1 MNLARPFQKTLF
13 AFERVGGAGQTGRCA
28 LPVSHWQPHPEP
40 TLGAQLSEVLN
51 EEVGKEEK
59 GGISRR
65 RVAAGVAWSLPV
77 IATAIAA
84 PAAAASPGTPVSASA
99 TLGLASSL
107 AVGGATSA
115 SGPTSFTIQTGSSFT
130 GPTVSYSVT
139 FTARDK
145 NQKALISIGAVSQ
158 GSGTNSVSQ
167 NKQSSSFAGSVSAA
181 AGANALTFVLSS
193 FSYTDKATKG
203 TYIYDVAL
211 QVTLNSG
218 TTLTAVPS
226 TLTVTYP

>member
-1 MNLARPFQKTLF
+1 MNLASPFQNSLF
-13 AFERVGGAGQTGRCA
+13 AFVRVGEAGQTGRCA
-28 LPVSHWQPHPEP
+28 LPVSNRQPHPEP

-51 EEVGKEEK
+51 ANTDEKE
-59 GGISRR
+59 GSDFSRR
-65 RVAAGVAWSLPV
+65 RVVAGVAWSLPV

-84 PAAAASPGTPVSASA
+84 PAAAASPGTTTPASASLGPLSSF
-99 TLGLASSL
+99 TLA
-107 AVGGATSA
+107 GATSA
-115 SGPTSFTIQTGSSFT
+115 SGPTSFTIQTGSSFL

-145 NQKALISIGAVSQ
+145 NQKALISVGGVSQ

-167 NKQSSSFAGSVSAA
+167 NKQSSSFSGSVPAS
-181 AGANALTFVLSS
+181 AGAHALTFALST

-218 TTLTAVPS
+218 TSLTAVPS